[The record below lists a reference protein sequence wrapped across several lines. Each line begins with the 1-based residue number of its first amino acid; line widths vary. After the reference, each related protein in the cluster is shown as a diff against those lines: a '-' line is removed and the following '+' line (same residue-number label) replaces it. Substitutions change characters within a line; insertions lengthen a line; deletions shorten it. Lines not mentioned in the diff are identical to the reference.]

1 MSKTDVDKKECG
13 GEEVAEEVAEEE
25 EEGKEEEE
33 EEEEVKA
40 KFNTMQKVYALD
52 APTGMLYEAII
63 RKKQF
68 GPKSQQV
75 NVLLLP
81 DDESQ
86 QSKEEETVTFTWHYF
101 VHYQGWNVRW
111 DRWVAEDDLY
121 VHVQE
126 TRILADKLKQE
137 AKLLR
142 EAQKK
147 KGKNREVLVS
157 KIQKQMSSLTKEHR
171 NKHSQT
177 VNNNHHN
184 NKDSET
190 LVTASSEDPTEQS
203 SSNQKQKQKQ
213 KTATKGGNKKNKT
226 HNQDKKTTK
235 NIKSKERKWT
245 KAALQKERNLRE
257 KELETIRN
265 RSHAEKINIPFGLKK
280 ELVDEWEIISQC
292 DMVHNLPASVTVL
305 DALTEYKQCKIDI
318 IRSANPENSSTN
330 TNTPITTSTSTS
342 ISSNTS
348 SSSSSL
354 TKSKKISNDDELQW
368 EDMVES
374 ITTFFDEALP
384 IHLLYRQEHAQ
395 CSIMKLQPSSSNTPN
410 PKERYCQI
418 YGCEYLLRLIV
429 RFPSLLMESDIEE
442 SEVNKILFKI
452 GDLVRFLQKHQSR
465 FFLQSYRR
473 KIEAEQL
480 EEKRLVDQDENNTK
494 AARVMMTTG
503 TKTKSGAK
511 KAEHERKVTKVV
523 PKAKQTLNDTVDSD
537 DSDTPISAL
546 AARKKSNK
554 RSKLSTKR
562 NNKKSSSR
570 KKRKL

>member
-1 MSKTDVDKKECG
+1 MSKTDLDEKECG
-13 GEEVAEEVAEEE
+13 GEGDDYEEE
-25 EEGKEEEE
+25 DDDEGKEEA
-33 EEEEVKA
+33 KA
-40 KFNTMQKVYALD
+40 KFTIMQKVYALD

-81 DDESQ
+81 DDDNESQ
-86 QSKEEETVTFTWHYF
+86 HSDKRSSSFLWHYF

-121 VHVQE
+121 VDGQE
-126 TRILADKLKQE
+126 TRILANKLKQE

-142 EAQKK
+142 HAQKK
-147 KGKNREVLVS
+147 TGRNREVLVS
-157 KIQKQMSSLTKEHR
+157 TIQKRMSSLTKEHR
-171 NKHSQT
+171 NKYSQT
-177 VNNNHHN
+177 NNKTKN

-190 LVTASSEDPTEQS
+190 LITTSSEDPTENTALHEQTKKTKGS
-203 SSNQKQKQKQ
+203 SSSKKIQD
-213 KTATKGGNKKNKT
+213 KNKI
-226 HNQDKKTTK
+226 Q
-235 NIKSKERKWT
+235 SKERKWT

-265 RSHAEKINIPFGLKK
+265 RAHAEKINIPFGLKK

-292 DMVHNLPASVTVL
+292 DMVHNLPASVTVY
-305 DALTEYKQCKIDI
+305 DALTEYKQGKIDI
-318 IRSANPENSSTN
+318 IRRANPETSSKKT
-330 TNTPITTSTSTS
+330 TTPIK
-342 ISSNTS
+342 
-348 SSSSSL
+348 SSSSL
-354 TKSKKISNDDELQW
+354 PKSNHIVELKQKSDDELQW

-374 ITTFFDEALP
+374 IATFFDEALP

-395 CSIMKLQPSSSNTPN
+395 CSIMKLQPSSDTP
-410 PKERYCQI
+410 PKRFCQI

-429 RFPSLLMESDIEE
+429 RFPSFLMESHIEE
-442 SEVNKILFKI
+442 TEVNKIFFKI

-473 KIEAEQL
+473 KTDAEMM
-480 EEKRLVDQDENNTK
+480 ETKRLVDEDENATKTARLMIGTK
-494 AARVMMTTG
+494 A
-503 TKTKSGAK
+503 KSSSGGK
-511 KAEHERKVTKVV
+511 KAEHKRKVTKIVA
-523 PKAKQTLNDTVDSD
+523 KTKQTVKDAIDSD

-546 AARKKSNK
+546 VARKKINK
-554 RSKLSTKR
+554 RSKLTKKISD
-562 NNKKSSSR
+562 KKSSSR